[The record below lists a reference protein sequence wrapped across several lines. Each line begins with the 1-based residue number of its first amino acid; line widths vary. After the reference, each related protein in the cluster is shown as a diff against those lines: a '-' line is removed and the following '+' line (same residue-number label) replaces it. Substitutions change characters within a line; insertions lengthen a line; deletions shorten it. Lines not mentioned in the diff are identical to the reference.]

1 MRKKLFLILL
11 LLGLFGNPKTFAQSE
26 PFIGQIIPVAF
37 NFAPVGWA
45 VCNGQLLSIAQ
56 NTALFSLLGTQ
67 YGGNGFSTFGLP
79 DLRGRVIVGEGIG
92 PGLIPVD
99 QGELGG
105 SSQVQLILSNI
116 PSHSHSIGAN
126 TGAGTTSVP
135 TNNVLAN
142 TSGSDKE
149 YSSSSD
155 TSMSATGSAGSNT
168 PISTM
173 QPYTG
178 MNYIIATQGIYPARR

>member
-1 MRKKLFLILL
+1 MKKKLLLILL
-11 LLGLFGNPKTFAQSE
+11 LLGFFANQKTFAQSE
-26 PFIGQIIPVAF
+26 PYLGQIIPVGF

-45 VCNGQLLSIAQ
+45 LCNGQLLSIAQ

-67 YGGNGFSTFGLP
+67 YGGNGISTFALP

-105 SSQVQLILSNI
+105 SSQVPLTLSNI
-116 PSHSHSIGAN
+116 PSHTHGIGAN

-142 TSGSDKE
+142 TSDSDKE
-149 YSSSSD
+149 YSSSND

-178 MNYIIATQGIYPARR
+178 MNYIIATQGIFPARR